1 MLVAATSAAGRG
13 GRCGEDDRQATHE
26 TNAGEHSH
34 TRIACSGGK
43 GGVH

>member
-1 MLVAATSAAGRG
+1 MLVATTRAAGRG

-26 TNAGEHSH
+26 TNAGEH
-34 TRIACSGGK
+34 TRIACRGGK